1 MSFLKIENLTL
12 KAGSKALLSDIS
24 LTLEKGEI
32 LGLIGESG
40 AGKSTLGLAAIG
52 FLRPG
57 CHVSSGRVELLG
69 HDLMAMPPDDLRG
82 LRRTKVA
89 YVAQSAAA
97 AFNPFYRLQDQV
109 TELRAL
115 QKSMAKTERRDL
127 VVALFNRL
135 QLPDPVAFCR
145 KYPHQASGGQLQ
157 RAMIAMAL
165 LNDPEIIVFDEPTTA
180 LDVTTQMEVL
190 RVIRQVIAE
199 QGCAAIYVSHDLAVV
214 SQVSSRILVLRN
226 GKTVEQN
233 KTRAIIDAP
242 ETDYTKALVAH
253 RKVGDFVGAAP
264 SQNAIIEIRS
274 LDLGYGAVKIVSD
287 VNLII
292 GEGEIVAL
300 VGESGSGKTTVAR
313 SIAGLLPPWAG
324 QILLNGAE
332 LDGNIDR
339 RSDSLRRRIQFAHQL
354 PDVALNPRQTIR
366 TALARPLQKFHGL
379 SGAALNARLHALLD
393 EVELPHDLLN
403 RSPGALSGGQKQ
415 RVCIARCLAAE
426 PEVLICDEVTSALDA
441 LVEDSILKLL
451 WRLQQKRQISI
462 LFITHNLG
470 VTRRF
475 THSVAIME
483 QGRIVEQGTTEAVFA
498 DPQQDYTKR
507 LLASEP
513 TTRRGWLDEQ
523 LALSS
528 GE

>member
-1 MSFLKIENLTL
+1 MSFLEIKNMNLVAGEKTL
-12 KAGSKALLSDIS
+12 LADIS
-24 LTLEKGEI
+24 LTMEKGEV

-52 FLRPG
+52 FMRPG
-57 CHVSSGRVELLG
+57 CSISLG
-69 HDLMAMPPDDLRG
+69 EVKLMGKDLVTMSQPDLRQ
-82 LRRTKVA
+82 LRQQKVA

-115 QKSMAKTERRDL
+115 QKDMTKSERREI
-127 VVALFNRL
+127 ARSLFERL
-135 QLPDPVAFCR
+135 QLPDPESFCS
-145 KYPHQASGGQLQ
+145 KYPHQTSGGQLQ

-165 LNDPEIIVFDEPTTA
+165 LNDPELIVFDEPTTA

-190 RVIRQVIAE
+190 RVIRQVIAD
-199 QGCAAIYVSHDLAVV
+199 QGCAAIYVSHDLAVI
-214 SQVSSRILVLRN
+214 SQISDRILVLRN
-226 GKTVEQN
+226 GRMVEQN
-233 KTRAIIDAP
+233 STRVIIEEP
-242 ETDYTKALVAH
+242 EQDYTQALVAH
-253 RKVGDFVGAAP
+253 RKVGDFVGQPPAEA
-264 SQNAIIEIRS
+264 SVIDARA
-274 LDLGYGAVKIVSD
+274 LDLGYGLVKIVND
-287 VNLII
+287 VNLSISQ
-292 GEGEIVAL
+292 GEIVAL

-324 QILLNGAE
+324 EILLDGE
-332 LDGNIDR
+332 TLEGNIDR
-339 RSDSLRRRIQFAHQL
+339 RSDDIRRRIQFVHQL

-366 TALARPLQKFHGL
+366 VALARPLQKFQKL
-379 SGAALNARLHALLD
+379 SGKALQDRLDQLMD
-393 EVELPHDLLN
+393 EVELPRELLN
-403 RSPGALSGGQKQ
+403 RYPGALSGGQKQ

-426 PEVLICDEVTSALDA
+426 PEILICDEVTSALDA

-451 WRLQQKRQISI
+451 WRLQQQRQICI

-475 THSVAIME
+475 AHSVVIME
-483 QGRIVEQGTTEAVFA
+483 HGKIVEQGPTEEVFA
-498 DPQQDYTKR
+498 DPKQDYTKR

-523 LALSS
+523 LAVSA
-528 GE
+528 